1 MTLANPAKSKSVGS
15 NLFKYASLGIVFVVL
30 PFLVPS
36 YILTLLVLILIYSIF
51 SMSTDL
57 LVGYTGMFS
66 LGQAAFW
73 GVGAYVAGFLVL
85 YGINFYPAV
94 LILAIAAAIIISGLI
109 AYVAVR
115 VSGIYFLLV
124 SFAFAEMLFA
134 VVWTQS
140 EWTRGE
146 LGLAGISR
154 PLIGFPFYLNE
165 SINFYFFVLGHLF
178 LSYLFL
184 HKLVKSP
191 FGLVCQGIRENEPR
205 IRALGYNVFRYKVV
219 VFVIAGI
226 FSSIA
231 GVLAAYF
238 NRFASPDD
246 LSFMNSAMGLLM
258 IIIGGAG
265 TLTGAILGAAI
276 MIAIKFFVSTYT
288 VHWPMIVGAVFIICI
303 LFFPRGVGIYLLSN
317 RIWSRE

>member
-1 MTLANPAKSKSVGS
+1 MTRSIGPNSKRVGS
-15 NLFKYASLGIVFVVL
+15 NVFRYAVLGIIFIVL

-36 YILTLLVLILIYSIF
+36 YILTLFVLILIYSIF
-51 SMSTDL
+51 AMSTDL
-57 LVGYTGMFS
+57 LVGYSGMFS

-73 GVGAYVAGFLVL
+73 GVGAYVTAFFVL
-85 YGINFYPAV
+85 NGINFYPVVVMA
-94 LILAIAAAIIISGLI
+94 AIAAAIIISSLI
-109 AYVAVR
+109 AYIAVR

-146 LGLAGISR
+146 LGLAGILR
-154 PLIGFPFYLNE
+154 PLTGFPFYLNE
-165 SINFYFFVLGHLF
+165 TINFYFFVLGHLF

-184 HKLVKSP
+184 RKVVRSP
-191 FGLVCQGIRENEPR
+191 FGLVCQGIRENETR
-205 IRALGYNVFRYKVV
+205 IRALGYNVFHYKIL
-219 VFVIAGI
+219 VFVIAAI
-226 FSSIA
+226 FSSIS
-231 GVLAAYF
+231 GILAAYF

-288 VHWPMIVGAVFIICI
+288 AHWPMIVGAVFIICI
-303 LFFPRGVGIYLLSN
+303 LFFPRGVGIYLL
-317 RIWSRE
+317 RLKIWRAE